1 MSEGGGVVENFNLMM
16 LVIAMTLFSLGWI
29 LFFSILPRHWRK
41 YAKFFKIEPL
51 PIWQS
56 AIDGAITGLFGYLL
70 YLFLPFP

>member
-1 MSEGGGVVENFNLMM
+1 MNFDPVD
-16 LVIAMTLFSLGWI
+16 LVTAMTLFSLGWV
-29 LFFSILPRHWRK
+29 LFFSILPRHWSK

-70 YLFLPFP
+70 YLLPFP